1 MASAGIDGAVYEW
14 QWTDSHTLDR
24 LTNSDHVFK
33 SSQYESVVCGPKGK
47 SGSTTMVCAG
57 KDGVV
62 RELESGTVS
71 CEIKT
76 ELGKITQLI
85 SSKSDRLML
94 VGTQDGTLRAYEQP
108 LDASQENVDCSL
120 IHR

>member
-1 MASAGIDGAVYEW
+1 
-14 QWTDSHTLDR
+14 
-24 LTNSDHVFK
+24 
-33 SSQYESVVCGPKGK
+33 
-47 SGSTTMVCAG
+47 MVCAG

-120 IHR
+120 IHRYNGGLELTPPRGLQRWGSN